1 MNRALCAALLLI
13 SMLALPAQAQSPQD
27 IAPDAAAQT
36 LDFKTLEDRMTVPV
50 EVDGRGPYRFVVDTG
65 SERTVLARDVAESL
79 GLSPGRPVNMISMT
93 GTDVTKTFIIPRLRV
108 AALPERSRIEAPAL
122 EAYDLG
128 ASGLLGLDSL
138 QDHAI
143 AIDFESASMAVLPSK
158 KRVSLPKSP
167 SEIVVRAKSLLGQ
180 LIVTDA
186 RVDNIRI
193 RVVIDTGSAITI
205 GNKALR
211 DRLKRKPQDIA
222 QLILHSV
229 TGDQLHVDYTIV
241 SNLHLGEVLLSN
253 MPVAF
258 ADAEPFRKFGLDD
271 RPALLL
277 GMDAMRFFRK
287 VSIDFPNRQVRF
299 LLPRQRQFTDVT
311 YAGWRTLKKPAGKT
325 DF

>member
-1 MNRALCAALLLI
+1 MKRSLCAALLLI
-13 SMLALPAQAQSPQD
+13 SPLSAHAQEAPD
-27 IAPDAAAQT
+27 IAPAEAAET
-36 LDFKTLEDRMTVPV
+36 LDFKTVEDRMTVPV

-65 SERTVLARDVAESL
+65 SERTVLARQVAETL
-79 GLSPGRPVNMISMT
+79 GLTPGRPVRMISMT
-93 GTDVTKTFIIPRLRV
+93 GTDITDTYLIPKLRV
-108 AALPERSRIEAPAL
+108 AALPERSGIEAPAL

-143 AIDFESASMAVLPSK
+143 DIDFENGSMSVLPSR
-158 KRVSLPKSP
+158 KRRSQPKLPN
-167 SEIVVRAKSLLGQ
+167 EIVVKAKSLLGQ

-211 DRLKRKPQDIA
+211 DRLSRRPQQIA
-222 QLILHSV
+222 QLMLHSV
-229 TGDQLHVDYTIV
+229 TGDTLPVDYTIV
-241 SNLHLGEVLLSN
+241 SDLRVGEVLMSN

-277 GMDAMRFFRK
+277 GMDAMRFFRQ

-311 YAGWRTLKKPAGKT
+311 YAGWRTLKKPAGKS

>member
-1 MNRALCAALLLI
+1 MIRSLCAVLLSL
-13 SMLALPAQAQSPQD
+13 SLPAFAQDPQD
-27 IAPDAAAQT
+27 IAPGEAART

-65 SERTVLARDVAESL
+65 AERTVLARQVAETL
-79 GLSPGRPVNMISMT
+79 GLKPGRPVRMISMT
-93 GTDVTKTFIIPRLRV
+93 GTDTTDTYVIPKLRV
-108 AALPERSRIEAPAL
+108 AALPERYGIEAPAL
-122 EAYDLG
+122 EAYNLG
-128 ASGLLGLDSL
+128 ANGLLGLDSL

-143 AIDFESASMAVLPSK
+143 SIDFENGIMSVVSSK
-158 KRVSLPKSP
+158 KRRSIRNSP
-167 SEIVVRAKSLLGQ
+167 NEIVVRAKSLLGQ

-186 RVDNIRI
+186 RVDTIRI
-193 RVVIDTGSAITI
+193 RVVVDTGSAITI

-211 DRLKRKPQDIA
+211 DRLSRRPQQIA
-222 QLILHSV
+222 QLMLHSV
-229 TGDQLHVDYTIV
+229 TGDTLPVDYTIV
-241 SNLHLGEVLLSN
+241 SDLRVGEVLMSN

-277 GMDAMRFFRK
+277 GMDAMRFFRQ
-287 VSIDFPNRQVRF
+287 VSIDFPNREVRF

-311 YAGWRTLKKPAGKT
+311 YTGWRTLKKPAGKS